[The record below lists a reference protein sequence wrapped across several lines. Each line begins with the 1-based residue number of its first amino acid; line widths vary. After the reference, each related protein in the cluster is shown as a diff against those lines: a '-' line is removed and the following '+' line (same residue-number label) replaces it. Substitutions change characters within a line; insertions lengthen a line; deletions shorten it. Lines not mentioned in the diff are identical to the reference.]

1 MYSTL
6 IIPPAMTTLQNMLTT
21 LHSISKST
29 VIEDNAVE
37 TSPAIDLNPVPMMDT
52 TSDECK

>member
-21 LHSISKST
+21 LQSISKSA
-29 VIEDNAVE
+29 VIEENAVE
-37 TSPAIDLNPVPMMDT
+37 TSPAIDSNTTPMTST
-52 TSDECK
+52 TTDECK

>member
-37 TSPAIDLNPVPMMDT
+37 TSPAIDSNSVPMTGT